1 MTRSTFL
8 KTTVAAAG
16 LAANAPAAETSGREY
31 IEIRK
36 ITLKSPEKQTLLETY
51 LRDAAIPALNRMGVS
66 HVGVF
71 LPEKSDSD
79 TVLYVLLRHA
89 SLETVAKSADLLS
102 EASVQQAGSAYLSAT
117 ADDPVYER
125 IESWLTR
132 GIGSMPGIKLPP
144 NGSSLYQL
152 RIYESH
158 NEKAAKKKIEMF
170 DVGEL
175 AIFARCGLNA
185 VFFGETILGP
195 LMPNLTYM
203 LAFADSAAKDAAWNA
218 FRADPEWVR
227 LKAVPGFTDK
237 EIVTRI
243 TNLLL
248 VPAACSQI
256 R

>member
-1 MTRSTFL
+1 
-8 KTTVAAAG
+8 
-16 LAANAPAAETSGREY
+16 
-31 IEIRK
+31 
-36 ITLKSPEKQTLLETY
+36 
-51 LRDAAIPALNRMGVS
+51 
-66 HVGVF
+66 
-71 LPEKSDSD
+71 
-79 TVLYVLLRHA
+79 
-89 SLETVAKSADLLS
+89 
-102 EASVQQAGSAYLSAT
+102 
-117 ADDPVYER
+117 
-125 IESWLTR
+125 
-132 GIGSMPGIKLPP
+132 MPGMNLPP
-144 NGSSLYQL
+144 KDSGLYQL

-170 DVGEL
+170 DIGEL

-203 LAFADSAAKDAAWNA
+203 LAFADTAAKDTAWNA

-227 LKAVPGFTDK
+227 LKAIPGFTDK

-248 VPAACSQI
+248 VPAAYSQI